1 MRALRFTKACAL
13 AVLLAPAIARAA
25 GYAIYEQGAAA
36 LGMAGAYVASA
47 HDASAQFYNPA
58 AMPRL
63 KGSQLTLGTSWI
75 ATHTSFSG
83 VDPYP
88 GFGTTEEMKTGNFF
102 PPNVYWTS
110 HINER
115 FSYGAGINAP
125 FGLGVDWKDPEQFTG
140 RNRVTKARLHGI
152 NAAASLAFAPNDRL
166 SIAAG
171 PSVLFANV
179 ELNNIQTLV
188 TTGGSQVNVTNVKL
202 KSDYKTG
209 YGFHVAGLFTP
220 SEQWKIAL
228 TYRSTVKVKID
239 NGDATFSQILTGDP
253 SLDGVVA
260 ANLPPGQPVTT
271 DLHFPGM
278 ISGGVAWDPKPDWTT
293 EVDVLWTQWSAFDK
307 LALRFPKDPSLDQ
320 DIIENYKD
328 QFQIRLGAEHRMAT
342 WTGRFGY
349 YYDQAAAP
357 TESVTPLLPD
367 ANRHG
372 ITLGA
377 GTTRGP
383 WTLDAY
389 NLFLIVENRST
400 DGKERDGY
408 NGTYKTYVNS
418 LGAAVTYHW

>member
-1 MRALRFTKACAL
+1 MRVLRFTHACAL
-13 AVLLAPAIARAA
+13 AVLLAPAVARAS

-36 LGMAGAYVASA
+36 LGMAGAYIASA

-58 AMPRL
+58 AMSRL

-88 GFGTTEEMKTGNFF
+88 GFGVTEQMKTGNFF

-115 FSYGAGINAP
+115 LSYGVGVNAP
-125 FGLGVDWKDPEQFTG
+125 FGLGVDWEDPTQFTG
-140 RNRVTKARLHGI
+140 RNRVTKARLNGV
-152 NAAASLAFAPNDRL
+152 NGSASLAFAPDERW

-171 PSVLFANV
+171 PNVLFSNV

-188 TTGGSQVNVTNVKL
+188 TTGGAQVNVSNVKL

-209 YGFHVAGLFTP
+209 YGFHVAGLVTP
-220 SEQWKIAL
+220 AAGWRLGL

-239 NGDATFSQILTGDP
+239 NADATFSQIPTGDP
-253 SLDGVVA
+253 SLDAVVA
-260 ANLPPGQPVTT
+260 ASLPPGQPVTT
-271 DLHFPGM
+271 ELKFPGM
-278 ISGGVAWDPKPDWTT
+278 VSGGVAWDPKPDWTV
-293 EVDVLWTQWSAFDK
+293 EVDALWTQWSAFDK
-307 LALRFPKDPSLDQ
+307 LSLQFPKDPALDQ
-320 DIIENYKD
+320 DIIENYDD
-328 QFQIRLGAEHRMAT
+328 QLQIRVGAEHRMAM
-342 WTGRFGY
+342 WTGRLGY
-349 YYDQAAAP
+349 YYDHSPAP
-357 TESVTPLLPD
+357 PESVTPLLPD

-372 ITLGA
+372 VTLGA
-377 GTTRGP
+377 GTTRGA
-383 WTLDAY
+383 WTFDAY
-389 NLFLIVENRST
+389 NLFLFVENRST
-400 DGKERDGY
+400 EGKERDGY